1 MKNNLPA
8 KGEFL
13 LYQTDD
19 GQVKIDVRLEHE
31 TIWLTQQMMADLF
44 QTTKQ
49 NIGQHLKNVF
59 AEGELFQDSVVKK
72 FFTTAADGKQYKTN
86 FYNLDAVLSVG
97 YRVKSLIATR
107 FRIWATE
114 RLKEYIV
121 KGFVLNDE
129 RLKNPPVAGSGI
141 PDYFDEILA
150 RIRDIRASERRMY
163 LRVREIF
170 SMAGDYDLSRSETTK
185 FFSIIQNKLHFAAT
199 GMTAA
204 ELIQSRANAELTN
217 MGLTS
222 WQKNEVRKT
231 DVTIAKNYLRE
242 NEIDGLNRI
251 VVMWLDFA
259 EDQALRRKQVFMKDW
274 ETRLDEFLVFN
285 ERRVLNHAG
294 SISKDGAETHA
305 KQEYDRFAASRREYK
320 EQLGE
325 AESIKMLEDEAK
337 RLGDKTTE
345 DME

>member
-1 MKNNLPA
+1 
-8 KGEFL
+8 
-13 LYQTDD
+13 
-19 GQVKIDVRLEHE
+19 
-31 TIWLTQQMMADLF
+31 MMADLF

-59 AEGELFQDSVVKK
+59 AEGELVQDSVVKK
-72 FFTTAADGKQYKTN
+72 FFTTAADSKQYKTN
-86 FYNLDAVLSVG
+86 FYNLDAILSVG

-129 RLKNPPVAGSGI
+129 RLKNPPIAGSGI

-150 RIRDIRASERRMY
+150 RIRDIRASEQRMY
-163 LRVREIF
+163 MRVREIF
-170 SMAGDYDLSRSETTK
+170 SMAGDYDLSRSETTR
-185 FFSIIQNKLHFAAT
+185 FFSIIQNKLHFVAT

-204 ELIQSRANAELTN
+204 ELIQLRANAELTN

-222 WQKNEVRKT
+222 WLKTEVRKT

-242 NEIDGLNRI
+242 NEIDELNRI

-259 EDQALRRKQVFMKDW
+259 EDQASRRKQVFMKDW
-274 ETRLDEFLVFN
+274 ETRLDDFLVFN
-285 ERRVLNHAG
+285 ERRVLDHAG
-294 SISKDGAETHA
+294 SISKDDAETHA
-305 KQEYDRFAASRREYK
+305 KQEYDRFAALRRECK

-337 RLGDKTTE
+337 RLGDKTKE
-345 DME
+345 DKE